1 MMLHQDASRFARL
14 PGQVGQYD
22 LVVTLD
28 DATSAIYSA
37 FLVAE
42 EGTLSSFRGIAE
54 GIDRHGL
61 FCELYTDRGSHY
73 FDTPN
78 AGEAVSKTA
87 RTQVGRALAQLGI
100 RHIAAYSPAA
110 PRPFRARLSNPP
122 GPPAQ
127 GAGLAGDRHHR
138 SGQPLAKAVP
148 ACILRLQEER
158 RVGNDNPVKWR
169 GLPPQIPPTP
179 LRAHCAP
186 ISCARWRAYT
196 GIPTGSWRSSLVHT
210 AWPNTDPMDTRSRL
224 NPIAARR

>member
-1 MMLHQDASRFARL
+1 MYSHLCVSRERPLGQELEATERLARGHQQAVASRASSSLHRLKSPARNCGPAHRPRQL
-14 PGQVGQYD
+14 
-22 LVVTLD
+22 
-28 DATSAIYSA
+28 SAPRRVDGAHS
-37 FLVAE
+37 
-42 EGTLSSFRGIAE
+42 G
-54 GIDRHGL
+54 
-61 FCELYTDRGSHY
+61 
-73 FDTPN
+73 
-78 AGEAVSKTA
+78 
-87 RTQVGRALAQLGI
+87 GRALAQLGI

-196 GIPTGSWRSSLVHT
+196 GIPMGSWRSSMVHT